1 MTNLFSKKSIV
12 LIFIITC
19 FCSKTKAQPNNKEMA
34 KLINEN
40 FALAASQYKLLAKN
54 TAADQM
60 PRNYIAKENKL
71 VTSNTV
77 WWTSGFFPA
86 SLWYI
91 YEFTKDTAIK
101 AEAERRL
108 AIIEGEKF
116 NTKDHDLGF
125 KMFCSFGN
133 AYRVT
138 GNPAYKEIFLTAA
151 ESLSKRYRPSIHS
164 IQSWDSSINF
174 RCPVIVDNL
183 MNLELLCRA
192 SEELND
198 PKFRNIAVEHANTT
212 IKNHYRPDYS
222 SYHVVDYD
230 LATGSVLKKKTAQG
244 FADESAWARGQAWG
258 LYGFTMMYRCTK
270 DEAYLQQAK
279 HIAGFLLNHPSL
291 PKDKIPYWDFDAPD
305 IPKTYR
311 DVSAAC
317 IMASALLELAQYA
330 DAKQKKEYLKTAKI
344 ILQSLST
351 DKYRNKP
358 GEDGGFILKHSV
370 GALPYT
376 SEVDVPLT
384 YADYYFLEALLRFK
398 NWYLPADKK

>member
-1 MTNLFSKKSIV
+1 
-12 LIFIITC
+12 
-19 FCSKTKAQPNNKEMA
+19 
-34 KLINEN
+34 
-40 FALAASQYKLLAKN
+40 
-54 TAADQM
+54 
-60 PRNYIAKENKL
+60 
-71 VTSNTV
+71 
-77 WWTSGFFPA
+77 
-86 SLWYI
+86 
-91 YEFTKDTAIK
+91 
-101 AEAERRL
+101 
-108 AIIEGEKF
+108 
-116 NTKDHDLGF
+116 
-125 KMFCSFGN
+125 
-133 AYRVT
+133 
-138 GNPAYKEIFLTAA
+138 
-151 ESLSKRYRPSIHS
+151 
-164 IQSWDSSINF
+164 
-174 RCPVIVDNL
+174 
-183 MNLELLCRA
+183 
-192 SEELND
+192 
-198 PKFRNIAVEHANTT
+198 
-212 IKNHYRPDYS
+212 
-222 SYHVVDYD
+222 VDYD